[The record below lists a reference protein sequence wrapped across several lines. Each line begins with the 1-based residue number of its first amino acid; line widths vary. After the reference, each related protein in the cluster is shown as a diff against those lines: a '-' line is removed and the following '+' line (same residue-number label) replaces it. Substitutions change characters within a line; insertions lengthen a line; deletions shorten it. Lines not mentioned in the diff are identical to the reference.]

1 MLFLCNHSVI
11 SLVFFGQP
19 FFDSY
24 FIFLWFFRALRST
37 FRSILAMPSPPFRL
51 TCFSIFLLWFFAL
64 SSSVPQPLI
73 SLSSLSS
80 LSSPSSPSSPSCWSA
95 LFPYSSEAV
104 SATVF
109 AFIAAAIV
117 FLLPVFPVRLRIF
130 VRHLHYAYGR
140 NLHYTYGHKK
150 GVSPSGETPLFDRIE
165 TIRIPKTSMRRK
177 ISSGRL
183 RDGAPALRRSRYPS
197 WYFRRS

>member
-1 MLFLCNHSVI
+1 MPFLCNHSVI

-64 SSSVPQPLI
+64 GSSVPQPLI
-73 SLSSLSS
+73 
-80 LSSPSSPSSPSCWSA
+80 SPSSPSSPSCWSA

-109 AFIAAAIV
+109 AIIAAAIV
-117 FLLPVFPVRLRIF
+117 IMPVPPARLRIF
-130 VRHLHYAYGR
+130 GRHLYLQYCRHF
-140 NLHYTYGHKK
+140 HYTYGHKK
-150 GVSPSGETPLFDRIE
+150 RCLPEWGN
-165 TIRIPKTSMRRK
+165 TS
-177 ISSGRL
+177 
-183 RDGAPALRRSRYPS
+183 
-197 WYFRRS
+197 F

>member
-1 MLFLCNHSVI
+1 MPFLCNHSVI

-73 SLSSLSS
+73 SLSSLS
-80 LSSPSSPSSPSCWSA
+80 CWSA

-104 SATVF
+104 STTIF
-109 AFIAAAIV
+109 AIIAAAIV
-117 FLLPVFPVRLRIF
+117 LLLPCLRPDSGFSFGISTT
-130 VRHLHYAYGR
+130 RTGI
-140 NLHYTYGHKK
+140 KK
-150 GVSPSGETPLFDRIE
+150 GVSPSGETPLFDRVE

-197 WYFRRS
+197 WSSRRS